1 MKISVNSRKIFFIIL
16 LLVLTIALL
25 KFIPRLFFPFF
36 IAYFIFM
43 IVNPMILFIQRSSNR
58 TRIKWIVI
66 TSIIFSIFAYLIINS
81 FMSLQDEST
90 NFQEAY
96 ARVEFFLRDKYFYL
110 KTFLKEKFKFDLNTT
125 IVDKSVILLQDIAQ
139 AIFENVP
146 VYLSY
151 FLEWMF
157 LVPIYLYFLIKD
169 GFEIKKFLVSLVPNS
184 ISEKFYLIINKF
196 NFQFGEY
203 LFAKFL
209 EATIIGVTITIGL
222 SIIGVPFAFLLGL
235 IAGVTNIIP
244 YIGPVLGFVPAFLI
258 SFLHSQDGN
267 FLPYVIAI
275 YIVANLI
282 DMFVV
287 FPLLVS
293 KIVNLH
299 PIVVIVSVV
308 AGSQLMGIP
317 GMIISIPIVA
327 FLKLV
332 IYEFYESTYLKS

>member
-1 MKISVNSRKIFFIIL
+1 MNISVNTRKILFIVM
-16 LLVLTIALL
+16 LLVLIIVLL
-25 KFIPRLFFPFF
+25 KFVPRLFFPFF
-36 IAYFIFM
+36 IAYFIFL
-43 IVNPMILFIQRSSNR
+43 IVNPLLLFIERSSNR
-58 TRIKWIVI
+58 TRLKWIIVS
-66 TSIIFSIFAYLIINS
+66 SIIISIFIYLVINS
-81 FMSLQDEST
+81 VMNLQDEST

-96 ARVEFFLRDKYFYL
+96 SRVEFFLREKYLYIKSFL
-110 KTFLKEKFKFDLNTT
+110 KTKFNFDLNST
-125 IVDKSVILLQDIAQ
+125 IVDKSVHILQDVAQ
-139 AIFENVP
+139 ALLENVP
-146 VYLSY
+146 VYISY
-151 FLEWMF
+151 FLEWLF
-157 LVPIYLYFLIKD
+157 LVPIYLIFLIKD

-184 ISEKFYLIINKF
+184 ISEKFYLIINRF

-235 IAGVTNIIP
+235 IAGITNIIP
-244 YIGPVLGFVPAFLI
+244 YIGPILGFIPAFLI
-258 SFLHSQDGN
+258 SFMHSQDGN
-267 FLPYVIAI
+267 FLPYVFVI
-275 YIVANLI
+275 YIAANLI